1 VIELGTLFLTKLA
14 GDEASITGVD
24 ADGGSDIPIT
34 SNEFYGYTCDGEKID
49 CDGECA
55 GQEF

>member
-14 GDEASITGVD
+14 VDEASITGVD

-34 SNEFYGYTCDGEKID
+34 SNEFYGYTCDG
-49 CDGECA
+49 GED
-55 GQEF
+55 